1 MANTIAHLAVAQ
13 KVLEARPELVSLK
26 FNYYLGTIAP
36 DAIDSK
42 VGALRDDK
50 KLVHLRTGISDNDWL
65 HPDKMLIFDQRIKKF
80 IQESIIEEDDPH
92 HRDFSVGYL
101 VHLLTDKV
109 NHATVRQRIL
119 KVLAPE
125 GGGGTKQ
132 MIPVF
137 VNELEAMD
145 CYLIRHN
152 PELSALFYT
161 VMEIPV
167 TNCMPGYIE
176 AEYME
181 KSLKWWKYEYIPR
194 IAERKPEILQ
204 YHEIDEFIT
213 QATELILREL
223 DRIAEIHG

>member
-1 MANTIAHLAVAQ
+1 MANTIAHLAVAK
-13 KVLEARPELVSLK
+13 KVLEARPELVTLK
-26 FNYYLGTIAP
+26 YNYYLGTIAP

-42 VGALRDDK
+42 VGAMRDDK
-50 KLVHLRTGISDNDWL
+50 KNVHMRAGISDNDWL
-65 HPDKMLIFDQRIKKF
+65 LPHKMRIFDQRIEDFAK
-80 IQESIIEEDDPH
+80 ESILEEDDPH
-92 HRDFSVGYL
+92 HRDFSVGYM

-109 NHATVRQRIL
+109 NHATVRQTIL

-132 MIPVF
+132 MIPYF

-167 TNCMPGYIE
+167 TNCMPGQIE

-204 YHEIDEFIT
+204 PSDIEKFVD
-213 QATELILREL
+213 QATEYIVGEL
-223 DRIAEIHG
+223 DRIIAK